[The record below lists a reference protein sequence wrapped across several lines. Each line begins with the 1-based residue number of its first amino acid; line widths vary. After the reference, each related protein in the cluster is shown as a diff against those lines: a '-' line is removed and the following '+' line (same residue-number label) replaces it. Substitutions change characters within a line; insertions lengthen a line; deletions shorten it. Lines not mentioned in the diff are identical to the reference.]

1 MVRHRWL
8 GHVVAA
14 CDVACADRAGQ
25 GQLTEDGQAD
35 RVSCGLQEQDLGVG
49 MALHPASVLTNV
61 YLDKYQYT
69 HTTNPRQEIPP

>member
-1 MVRHRWL
+1 MRDGRL
-8 GHVVAA
+8 GHVVPAR
-14 CDVACADRAGQ
+14 DVAGADRACQ
-25 GQLTEDGQAD
+25 GKLSKDGQPD
-35 RVSCGLQEQDLGVG
+35 RIGCGLQEQDLGVG